1 MSMRP
6 VSYLSRLAED
16 GGDRR
21 FLTPPRILFRPV
33 FPTNPGLSE
42 IESVIGSSQPP
53 MTTPTANRT
62 VSMKSSQ
69 AASTKVQDSSA
80 SALQPVVFSTTPQLL
95 MTQTPTQVPQL
106 PDETSNSIHVKQSL
120 HHAMD
125 TESAIMR
132 STRSI
137 GPQPRR
143 TNLPNL
149 EPAPVATG
157 IVNEV
162 NRPSM
167 RPAQASALDSIIDK
181 TMDAEQTR
189 IIPASQ
195 LCQDRSR
202 RGKQP
207 LLLRMGVELLPRYRR
222 IPNKATVKHELGERN
237 SSLPPYF
244 PDATS
249 VPATSERSAH
259 RAEKREKS
267 GSDSSPAIHIGT
279 LEVRINPP
287 EMSERIIPKKSSVLH
302 PTSPLAQ
309 GFRSFGLAQG

>member
-16 GGDRR
+16 GGNRR

-137 GPQPRR
+137 GPQPPR
-143 TNLPNL
+143 TNLLNL

-162 NRPSM
+162 NRPST
-167 RPAQASALDSIIDK
+167 RPARASASDSIIDK
-181 TMDAEQTR
+181 TIDTEQTG
-189 IIPASQ
+189 IA
-195 LCQDRSR
+195 RSR
-202 RGKQP
+202 LVVPRKESRKQAMTAIEDTAA
-207 LLLRMGVELLPRYRR
+207 LIQEGVQQKQTSSASSASDAAHSHR
-222 IPNKATVKHELGERN
+222 IFLT
-237 SSLPPYF
+237 S
-244 PDATS
+244 S

-287 EMSERIIPKKSSVLH
+287 EMSQRIIPKKSSVLH
-302 PTSPLAQ
+302 PAAPLAQ

>member
-16 GGDRR
+16 GGNRR

-69 AASTKVQDSSA
+69 ATSTKVQDSSA

-106 PDETSNSIHVKQSL
+106 PDETSNPIHVKQSL

-143 TNLPNL
+143 TNLLNL

-162 NRPSM
+162 NRPST
-167 RPAQASALDSIIDK
+167 RPARASASDSIIDK

-189 IIPASQ
+189 IVHSQPVVPRREPQRQAIALIENGGRAAASIQ
-195 LCQDRSR
+195 EDARKTQPSNMRS
-202 RGKQP
+202 GS
-207 LLLRMGVELLPRYRR
+207 ETAHSHR
-222 IPNKATVKHELGERN
+222 IFLTP
-237 SSLPPYF
+237 
-244 PDATS
+244 S
-249 VPATSERSAH
+249 VSATSERSAH

-267 GSDSSPAIHIGT
+267 GSDSSTAIHIGT

-287 EMSERIIPKKSSVLH
+287 EMSQRIIPKKSSVLH
-302 PTSPLAQ
+302 PAAPLAQ